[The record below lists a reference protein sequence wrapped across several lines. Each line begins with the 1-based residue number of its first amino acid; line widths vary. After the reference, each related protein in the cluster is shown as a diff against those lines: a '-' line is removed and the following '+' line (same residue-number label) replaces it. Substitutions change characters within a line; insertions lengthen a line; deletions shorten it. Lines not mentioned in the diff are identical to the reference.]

1 VNVSG
6 SVLASRHSSFTK
18 AAAAA
23 LCGLLALGSPS
34 IAVGASTA
42 DVAQEAAALSVTSV
56 PAGATVYVDGQL
68 QGATPLDLKGLAP
81 GDHRVSVM
89 MPGYLENSRVVSL
102 RAGQSHDVQVKLTP
116 QVPPAGE
123 KPQVPPAGEKL
134 PRGRAQARPE
144 KEHKGGGSTKWVLL
158 GLGVAGAGA
167 AAYYVVTKNDPP
179 VPGTIS
185 VSPSGTG
192 MAGATSF
199 TFTSNATDPD
209 NDTLTYDWNFGDG
222 NTGSGQSATH
232 VYTSAGT
239 FNVGLSVKDKKET
252 VTAPNVSVTVARN
265 MAGSW
270 TGGRECGFN
279 ADVSLN
285 LAQSGNNLGGNAV
298 FSGNLQGTISLT
310 GTIGT
315 AAYPTSVSWATP
327 NFTVGDLAGSF
338 NEAFS
343 GTVDA
348 SGNTMTGT
356 ITATSTALQPPTV
369 SCPTTFRR

>member
-1 VNVSG
+1 VSD

-18 AAAAA
+18 AAAAV

-34 IAVGASTA
+34 VAVAAGKA
-42 DVAQEAAALSVTSV
+42 DAAQPGAALSVASD

-68 QGATPLDLKGLAP
+68 QGATPLDLKRLAP

-89 MPGYLENSRVVSL
+89 MQGYLENSRVVSL

-116 QVPPAGE
+116 QAPPAGE
-123 KPQVPPAGEKL
+123 KP
-134 PRGRAQARPE
+134 PRGQAQAPPE

-158 GLGVAGAGA
+158 GLGLAGAGA
-167 AAYYVVTKNDPP
+167 ATYYVVTKNDPP

-199 TFTSNATDPD
+199 AFTSNATDPD

-222 NTGSGQSATH
+222 NTGSGQTANH

-265 MAGSW
+265 MAGLW
-270 TGGRECGFN
+270 TGGKECGFN
-279 ADVSLN
+279 ADVAVN
-285 LAQSGNNLGGNAV
+285 LAQSGNNLGGNWV
-298 FSGNLQGTISLT
+298 FTTTLQGSISLSGN
-310 GTIGT
+310 IGT
-315 AAYPTSVSWATP
+315 LGYPTSVNYTTP
-327 NFTVGDLAGSF
+327 NFTVGNQPGTFAVS
-338 NEAFS
+338 FS

-348 SGNTMTGT
+348 GGNTMSGT
-356 ITATSTALQPPTV
+356 MTSTSTALQPASI
-369 SCPTTFRR
+369 SCPSTLRR